1 MGTWFPKIYDA
12 AMKPLEASRF
22 KKIRRDLVEKAEG
35 RVLEIGSG
43 TGINFPYYKNAR
55 QVDAIEPNPS
65 MSRRADERLRSS
77 RVPIQ
82 VHESGAESLP
92 FADDTFDT
100 VVATLVFCTI
110 PEPMKALSEIQ
121 RVSKPGARLLFFE
134 HVRMEPAL
142 LSKTQDLLNPLWEKI
157 CDGCQLNR
165 DTLDLIKK
173 SGIEVAQIEAYYAKL
188 FLYIE
193 GINGMTERK
202 KVNE

>member
-12 AMKPLEASRF
+12 AMKPLEASQF

-43 TGINFPYYKNAR
+43 TGINFPYYKNAL

-65 MSRRADERLRSS
+65 MSKRSDERLRCAQ
-77 RVPIQ
+77 VPIQ
-82 VHESGAESLP
+82 IHESGAESLP

-110 PEPMKALSEIQ
+110 PEPLKALAEIQ

-134 HVRMEPAL
+134 HVRMEPIL
-142 LSKTQDLLNPLWEKI
+142 LSKTQDFLNPLWEKI

-173 SGIEVAQIEAYYAKL
+173 SGIEVAKIESYYAKL

-193 GINGMTERK
+193 GINGMTEREK
-202 KVNE
+202 YDE

>member
-1 MGTWFPKIYDA
+1 MGTWFPKVYDA
-12 AMKPLEASRF
+12 AMKPLEAISF
-22 KKIRRDLVEKAEG
+22 KKIRSDLVKKAEG

-43 TGINFPYYKNAR
+43 TGINFPYYKNAL

-65 MSRRADERLRSS
+65 MSKRADERLRSAQ
-77 RVPIQ
+77 VPIQ

-110 PEPMKALSEIQ
+110 PEPMKALAEIR

-134 HVRMEPAL
+134 HVRMEPVL

-173 SGIEVAQIEAYYAKL
+173 SGIEVAKVEEYYAKL

-193 GINGMTERK
+193 GENGTIERK
-202 KVNE
+202 SHDE

>member
-12 AMKPLEASRF
+12 AMKPLEAHSF
-22 KKIRRDLVEKAEG
+22 KEIRMDLVEKAEG

-82 VHESGAESLP
+82 VHESSAESLP

-110 PEPMKALSEIQ
+110 PEPMKALAEIR

-134 HVRMEPAL
+134 HVRMEPIL

-165 DTLDLIKK
+165 DTLDMIKK
-173 SGIEVAQIEAYYAKL
+173 SGIEVAKVESYYAKL

-193 GINGMTERK
+193 GINAVTERK
-202 KVNE
+202 KYDE

>member
-1 MGTWFPKIYDA
+1 MRTWFPKVYDV

-22 KKIRRDLVEKAEG
+22 KEIRRDLVEKAEG

-65 MSRRADERLRSS
+65 MSKRADEQLRHAQ
-77 RVPIQ
+77 VPIR
-82 VHESGAESLP
+82 VHETGAEALP
-92 FADDTFDT
+92 FADNTFDT

-110 PEPMKALSEIQ
+110 PVPMKALAEIQ

-134 HVRMEPAL
+134 HVRMEPIF
-142 LSKTQDLLNPLWEKI
+142 LSKTQDILNPLWQKI

-165 DTLDLIKK
+165 DTLEMIKK
-173 SGIEVAQIEAYYAKL
+173 SGIEVTKVKSYYAKL

-193 GINGMTERK
+193 GTNRMTERM
-202 KVNE
+202 NHDE